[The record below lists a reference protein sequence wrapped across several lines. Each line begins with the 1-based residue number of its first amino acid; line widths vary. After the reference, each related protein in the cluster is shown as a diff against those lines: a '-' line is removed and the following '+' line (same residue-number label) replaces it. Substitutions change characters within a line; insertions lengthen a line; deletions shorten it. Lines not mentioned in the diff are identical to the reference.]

1 MNAPLDRIR
10 RARERKARR
19 FTDYFLGQIRGAGV
33 LNPEADKAALEKAL
47 AQVRD
52 ASREMWAKVADEM
65 KENGAPS
72 GETFLLIV
80 AEFER
85 LIANADAQAEYLKGQ
100 AADDAQI
107 FQELL
112 EQRHDPEIHE
122 ATFRRRKL

>member
-1 MNAPLDRIR
+1 MNAPLDRIQR
-10 RARERKARR
+10 NRERKARR
-19 FTDYFLGQIRGAGV
+19 FVDYFLSQIRGAGV

-80 AEFER
+80 AEFDR
-85 LIANADAQAEYLKGQ
+85 LIANADAQAEYRKRQ
-100 AADDAQI
+100 ATEDAQI

-112 EQRHDPEIHE
+112 EQRHDPEIR
-122 ATFRRRKL
+122 AVVDGKRRR